1 MRVIFLQQSKR
12 AAVRLS
18 TTCYRFPLLC
28 DCGFAHAGYSPSQH
42 VHQIQEVSELPCV
55 CGRAT
60 AHPAGSV
67 STLLL
72 ACRGGASR
80 KPFLH
85 NLLFRPKQGVA
96 QSLAEKSGVAV
107 APVCCWAKRGG
118 SCHRGKSS
126 SPKPAPLGPLG
137 SCCPRGAARSPPAI
151 RLALPFSMATYIY
164 FFYMLHWEREEIT
177 LQSCGCF
184 NKRLTSS
191 ASSFKS
197 VKLLLCLI
205 INICVV
211 VRTLRFQRSPCL
223 NCSQLSIADLKLRSV
238 FMHRTLGETKIENI
252 QGTVCFRDDVNSSNS
267 E

>member
-1 MRVIFLQQSKR
+1 MLWISLFSLLLTASMTWLCTFWLVLGIRGLSLLITHSKSGKKNRNRGKNFKGFLLFTCICSSALLKIAAAVRVIFLQQSKR

-67 STLLL
+67 STLRL

-96 QSLAEKSGVAV
+96 QSLAEKLGVAV

-151 RLALPFSMATYIY
+151 WLALPFSTATYIY
-164 FFYMLHWEREEIT
+164 FLYMLHWERE
-177 LQSCGCF
+177 
-184 NKRLTSS
+184 
-191 ASSFKS
+191 
-197 VKLLLCLI
+197 
-205 INICVV
+205 
-211 VRTLRFQRSPCL
+211 
-223 NCSQLSIADLKLRSV
+223 
-238 FMHRTLGETKIENI
+238 
-252 QGTVCFRDDVNSSNS
+252 SSNLVDAS
-267 E
+267 ISV